1 MSTEKTTR
9 PSFNTAS
16 KMTAREASFNA
27 RADKAI
33 ARLGARHEANQTQQ
47 VAKRFEKLVR
57 SDRPAPTLKPQGAP
71 EDRRGW
77 LMRSAQYQIK
87 REHAVRINKVR
98 DMAKAMSQ
106 NTPDKQ
112 NGRQQNPKRGRDDLG
127 R

>member
-1 MSTEKTTR
+1 MSTEKTTKT
-9 PSFNTAS
+9 PFNTAS
-16 KMTAREASFNA
+16 KMTAREASLNA

-57 SDRPAPTLKPQGAP
+57 SDRPAPTLKPHGAI

-87 REHAVRINKVR
+87 REHAARIGKVR
-98 DMAKAMSQ
+98 SVAKVMSKTTPAKTQ
-106 NTPDKQ
+106 NQ
-112 NGRQQNPKRGRDDLG
+112 HRARDELG

>member
-1 MSTEKTTR
+1 MSTEKTTKT
-9 PSFNTAS
+9 PFNAAS
-16 KMTAREASFNA
+16 KMTAREASLNA

-57 SDRPAPTLKPQGAP
+57 SDRPAPTLKPHGAP

-87 REHAVRINKVR
+87 REHGARLNRVR
-98 DMAKAMSQ
+98 DVAKAMSKT
-106 NTPDKQ
+106 TP
-112 NGRQQNPKRGRDDLG
+112 NRQQNKQRGLETLER
-127 R
+127 

>member
-1 MSTEKTTR
+1 MSTERTTKA
-9 PSFNTAS
+9 PFNTAS
-16 KMTAREASFNA
+16 KMTVREASLNA

-33 ARLGARHEANQTQQ
+33 QRLGARHEATQTQQ

-87 REHAVRINKVR
+87 REHGARLNKVR
-98 DMAKAMSQ
+98 DVAKAMSK
-106 NTPDKQ
+106 TIPDKQ
-112 NGRQQNPKRGRDDLG
+112 STKQRGHDGLG

>member
-1 MSTEKTTR
+1 
-9 PSFNTAS
+9 
-16 KMTAREASFNA
+16 MTAREATINT

-33 ARLGARHEANQTQQ
+33 ERLGARHEANRTQQ

-57 SDRPAPTLKPQGAP
+57 SDRPAPTLKPHGII

-87 REHAVRINKVR
+87 REHGARTNKVR
-98 DMAKAMSQ
+98 DVAKAMSKDTQ
-106 NTPDKQ
+106 
-112 NGRQQNPKRGRDDLG
+112 GRQPNKQRGRDTLE